1 MNMVHDGEADQGDP
15 PSLAQFV
22 HCTAV
27 LPQEADLW
35 LVPSSR
41 QKEIFPETST
51 WRNSQGTGQ
60 GRLLK
65 RRQALGAC
73 GQSRV
78 SLHPEVMIL
87 SSQLMAAAVTTFL
100 QLADQCLTSALD
112 CRQAAE
118 QLEKVRGL
126 VLKVRC
132 VEGSP
137 VARVLRATTQAACD
151 PCRSS
156 PQTVRPLC
164 GGSPGTGC
172 WGSSGPLYGVS
183 SGCDITW

>member
-1 MNMVHDGEADQGDP
+1 MTEDSVYYVRSCLQEERDVLKAERLGPAMNMVHDGEADQGDP

-22 HCTAV
+22 HCTAM
-27 LPQEADLW
+27 LPWEADLW

-65 RRQALGAC
+65 RHQALGAC
-73 GQSRV
+73 GQSKV

-137 VARVLRATTQAACD
+137 W
-151 PCRSS
+151 PEF
-156 PQTVRPLC
+156 
-164 GGSPGTGC
+164 
-172 WGSSGPLYGVS
+172 
-183 SGCDITW
+183 